1 MFICLTRFKS
11 CLGVLDGLVDGES
24 LIGFELAILKFVVY
38 LLFCK
43 TEVYFCALYE
53 NSSAIMM
60 SKTVAST
67 KAMIAFS
74 ILSKSLKIEKIF
86 KVRKITKNNENGFSS

>member
-1 MFICLTRFKS
+1 M
-11 CLGVLDGLVDGES
+11 VDGES
-24 LIGFELAILKFVVY
+24 LIGFGLAILKFVVY

-53 NSSAIMM
+53 SSSAIMM

-74 ILSKSLKIEKIF
+74 ILLKSLKIEEKKF
-86 KVRKITKNNENGFSS
+86 QSEKNYEK